1 MEKKF
6 EQIIKKGQAEGKT
19 YEQINAE
26 LKAAG
31 ANFHLADDG
40 RIVDPGEGF
49 IEQPAKTED
58 VQREIDKTRRVDLK
72 NKSDFQHF
80 NGHTYEVFYNENG
93 YVWKAKKVD

>member
-6 EQIIKKGQAEGKT
+6 EQIIKEGKAEGKT

-31 ANFHLADDG
+31 ANFHLDDDG

-49 IEQPAKTED
+49 IEQPEKTED
-58 VQREIDKTRRVDLK
+58 VQREIDKTRRPDLA
-72 NKSDFQHF
+72 NGTDTQHV
-80 NGHTYEVFYNENG
+80 NGHDFKVWYNENG
-93 YVWKAKKVD
+93 YVWKVKKVD

>member
-6 EQIIKKGQAEGKT
+6 EQIIKEGQAEGKT

>member
-6 EQIIKKGQAEGKT
+6 EQIIKEGQAEGKT

-58 VQREIDKTRRVDLK
+58 VQRELDKTRRVDLK

>member
-6 EQIIKKGQAEGKT
+6 EQIIKEGQAEGKT

-58 VQREIDKTRRVDLK
+58 VQRELDRRPRPDLAGQTVE
-72 NKSDFQHF
+72 QHIAGATYRVTYNADGTF
-80 NGHTYEVFYNENG
+80 KVGH
-93 YVWKAKKVD
+93 KI

>member
-6 EQIIKKGQAEGKT
+6 EQIIKEGQAEGKT
-19 YEQINAE
+19 YEQINAD

-40 RIVDPGEGF
+40 RIVDPSEGF

-58 VQREIDKTRRVDLK
+58 VQRELDRRPRPDLAGQTAGATYRVTYNADGTFK
-72 NKSDFQHF
+72 V
-80 NGHTYEVFYNENG
+80 GH
-93 YVWKAKKVD
+93 KI

>member
-49 IEQPAKTED
+49 IDQPAKTED
-58 VQREIDKTRRVDLK
+58 VLREVDRSPRPDLAGQTVEQHIAGATYRV
-72 NKSDFQHF
+72 
-80 NGHTYEVFYNENG
+80 TYRDDGKF
-93 YVWKAKKVD
+93 KVAHKI